1 MTPDTAAL
9 GALTV
14 LNVEGEPIPVSTAWS
29 EGPAVMV
36 WLRHFG

>member
-1 MTPDTAAL
+1 MTPDTTAL

-14 LNVEGEPIPVSTAWS
+14 LTVDGEAVPVSTAWS
-29 EGPAVMV
+29 DGPAVMV